1 MYQNKLPRLSL
12 ELDENKSCTFLIF
25 AFDTVKIK
33 KKKCKAVNCL
43 YCILNSNKNAPF
55 NSY

>member
-12 ELDENKSCTFLIF
+12 ELDENKFCTFLIF